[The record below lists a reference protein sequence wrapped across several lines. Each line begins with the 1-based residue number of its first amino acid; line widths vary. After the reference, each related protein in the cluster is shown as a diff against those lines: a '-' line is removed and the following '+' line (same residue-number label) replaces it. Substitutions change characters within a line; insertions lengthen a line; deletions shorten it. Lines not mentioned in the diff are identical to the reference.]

1 MIKSSFTKFA
11 ASFVLAGVMSVSAF
25 AASQK
30 KKRVE
35 FFRDFSV
42 NGQVV
47 KKGAYTVIVDEASNE
62 LSIVSGKETL
72 AKTQYRTE
80 QTDTAASRTEVRY
93 TSQGSENI
101 LKSIR
106 FDGDR
111 TDFVIGE
118 GIQSAKPQQ

>member
-11 ASFVLAGVMSVSAF
+11 ASLVLAGVMSVSAF
-25 AASQK
+25 AAGQ

-42 NGQVV
+42 NGQVI
-47 KKGAYTVIVDEASNE
+47 KKGAYTIILDEASNE

-72 AKTQYRTE
+72 AKTQYRAE
-80 QTDTAASRTEVRY
+80 QTDNSASRTEVRY
-93 TSQGSENI
+93 ATQGNQTI

-106 FDGDR
+106 FDGDK
-111 TDFVIGE
+111 TNFVIDE
-118 GIQSAKPQQ
+118 GVQAAKPQQ